1 MSYSFSRRMIFGWTL
16 SVVCSAFMARAFA
29 HEMSIGDIV
38 IEHPYATP
46 TPPGLKTGGGYFK
59 AIKNKGTQA
68 DQLISAKS
76 PVAASVEMHQMSM
89 EGDIMRMKEVSAI
102 EIPAKGQVELRHGGH
117 ASYHLMLIGLKAPLK
132 DGDRFPLTL
141 KFKNAG
147 EKEVMVWVQ
156 TPKTMQADPQ
166 HAGQAGHAGH
176 TGN

>member
-1 MSYSFSRRMIFGWTL
+1 MFASFFRRLAVGLTL
-16 SVVCSAFMARAFA
+16 SVACISLMTQASA

-59 AIKNKGTQA
+59 AIKNKGDQS
-68 DQLISAKS
+68 DQLISVKT

-117 ASYHLMLIGLKAPLK
+117 ASYHLMLFGLKAPLK

-141 KFKNAG
+141 KFKRAG

-166 HAGQAGHAGH
+166 HTGHAGHAGH